1 MEDDSNFKEGR
12 QPQKTEA
19 VRGEDKIRLDM
30 LYNMSQ
36 SLAVKGGKRREFA
49 YFSDVGR

>member
-1 MEDDSNFKEGR
+1 MEDESNFKED
-12 QPQKTEA
+12 QQAQKEA
-19 VRGEDKIRLDM
+19 VRGEDKVRLDM

-36 SLAVKGGKRREFA
+36 SLAVKGGRRREVA

>member
-1 MEDDSNFKEGR
+1 MEDESNFKEG
-12 QPQKTEA
+12 QQAQKVEA
-19 VRGEDKIRLDM
+19 VQGEDKIRLDM

-36 SLAVKGGKRREFA
+36 SLAVKGGRRREFA